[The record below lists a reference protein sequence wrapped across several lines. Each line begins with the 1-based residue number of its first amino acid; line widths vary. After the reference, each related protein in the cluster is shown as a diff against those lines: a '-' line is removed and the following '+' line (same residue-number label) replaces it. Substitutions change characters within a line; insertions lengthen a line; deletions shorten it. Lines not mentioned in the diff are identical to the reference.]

1 MPTSGSDKLARQI
14 AAVLLLVWLMFVG
27 LMYHKS
33 YPKEMVELAGHPLWR
48 LLLVIGAVAA
58 AAWCPRVG
66 ILAALAV
73 ILYLADM
80 RGLTQL

>member
-1 MPTSGSDKLARQI
+1 MERLSRALAI
-14 AAVLLLVWLMFVG
+14 TLLMVWLLVIG
-27 LMYHKS
+27 LIYNVP
-33 YPKEMVELAGHPLWR
+33 YPKEMIDLSGQPLWR
-48 LLLVIGAVAA
+48 LLLVAGAVAA